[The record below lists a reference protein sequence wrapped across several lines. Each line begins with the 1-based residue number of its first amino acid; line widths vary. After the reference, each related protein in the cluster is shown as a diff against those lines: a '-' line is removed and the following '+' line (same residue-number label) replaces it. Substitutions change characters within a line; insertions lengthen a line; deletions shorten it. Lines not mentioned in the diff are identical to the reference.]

1 MPEESSFG
9 ASRGS
14 GAVLTDRGDPKG
26 ALRPG
31 LPRAFEVLLSLLGL
45 AVAAPAILL
54 AGAGIVLTSGFPVF
68 FRQKRVGRGGR
79 PFTLIKLRSM
89 RVSRGGPQV
98 TAQGDSRVTPF
109 GRFLRR
115 SKLDELPELWNVFKG
130 DMSFVGPR
138 PEVPELVDPA
148 NPLWQEILLARPGL
162 TDPMTVRLR
171 DEEALMAGVEGDR
184 EAFYRDTLQPLKLQ
198 GYCEYLR
205 RRTFRSDMRVLW
217 ETVLAVLW
225 PSRSGS
231 PGASALT
238 RRPPG
243 P

>member
-1 MPEESSFG
+1 MPEEPG
-9 ASRGS
+9 NGS
-14 GAVLTDRGDPKG
+14 GRSGEVLTDRGAAEG
-26 ALRPG
+26 AVRPG
-31 LPRAFEVLLSLLGL
+31 LPRALEVVLALMGL
-45 AVAAPAILL
+45 AVAAPAIVL
-54 AGAGIVLTSGFPVF
+54 AAAGTALTSGFPVF
-68 FRQKRVGRGGR
+68 FRQKRMGRGGR

-89 RVSRGGPQV
+89 RASRGGPQV
-98 TAQGDSRVTPF
+98 TARGDSRVTPF

-148 NPLWQEILLARPGL
+148 NPLWREILLARPGL
-162 TDPMTVRLR
+162 TDPVTVRLR

-184 EAFYRDTLQPLKLQ
+184 EAFYRETLQPFKLQ
-198 GYCEYLR
+198 GYCAYLR
-205 RRTFRSDMRVLW
+205 RRTWRSDMGVLW

-231 PGASALT
+231 PGASALP